1 MKKGLALLGLV
12 MVGASSQ
19 AMTIDDFMTGSYNS
33 GAIVSGTVN
42 SWTSAGSAIGG
53 IRYQSLSVISN
64 PLGGDAKCRV
74 ITAPGVLD
82 VSSDSDVD
90 IDYTLGYGY
99 AASSTLVG
107 SNPLNSNFTSIPII
121 DLNFRTNDL
130 TLPVTVILYTNGG
143 ANSFSRT
150 VNVNA
155 GIFSASPLSYQFDF
169 TADAASLG
177 DVDGIKIYF
186 DPAAGGDFSLNGIQ
200 AVPEPMSVLAVS
212 LGAIA
217 LLRRR
222 KK

>member
-1 MKKGLALLGLV
+1 MKYLALVGLIA
-12 MVGASSQ
+12 VGAS
-19 AMTIDDFMTGSYNS
+19 AHATMIDDFLTGSYNS
-33 GAIVSGTVN
+33 GAISAGTVD
-42 SWTSAGSAIGG
+42 SWTTAGSAIGG
-53 IRYQSLSVISN
+53 IRYQSLSVILN

-74 ITAPGVLD
+74 ITTPGVLD

-99 AASSTLVG
+99 ANSSTVVA

-130 TLPVTVILYTNGG
+130 SLPVTVTLYTNGG

-150 VNVNA
+150 LNVNA
-155 GIFSASPLSYQFDF
+155 GIFSASPVSYQFDF

-177 DVDGIKIYF
+177 DVDGFKIYF

-200 AVPEPMSVLAVS
+200 AVPEPTTIAALS
-212 LGAIA
+212 LGALV

>member
-1 MKKGLALLGLV
+1 MKYLALVGLIA
-12 MVGASSQ
+12 VGAS
-19 AMTIDDFMTGSYNS
+19 AHATMIDDFMTGSYNS
-33 GAIVSGTVN
+33 GAISAGTVN
-42 SWTSAGSAIGG
+42 SWTGAASAMGG
-53 IRYQSLSVISN
+53 IRHQSLSVITN

-74 ITAPGVLD
+74 ITTPGVLD

-99 AASSTLVG
+99 ANSSTVVA
-107 SNPLNSNFTSIPII
+107 SNPLNFNFMSIPII

-130 TLPVTVILYTNGG
+130 TLPVTVTLYTNGG
-143 ANSFSRT
+143 ANSFTRT

-155 GIFSASPLSYQFDF
+155 GIFSGSPFSYQFDF
-169 TADAASLG
+169 TSDAASLG

-200 AVPEPMSVLAVS
+200 AVPEPTTIAALS
-212 LGAIA
+212 LGALV